1 EAFARGASG
10 ARSRAIGISRRVVAR
25 ANRRRARWLFQAP
38 LSSVVRDRGRRS
50 DRAVV
55 NTMTEP
61 PVPEVECEQQHPPL
75 PPLDL
80 HAALRV
86 VDVLAAVEFY
96 TKKLG
101 FRLGFTWGEPPTIAG
116 VNLGNVQMFLEKG
129 TPSPKGCAV
138 YFVVGSADDL
148 YEFQRGNGVEIAEAP

>member
-1 EAFARGASG
+1 
-10 ARSRAIGISRRVVAR
+10 
-25 ANRRRARWLFQAP
+25 
-38 LSSVVRDRGRRS
+38 
-50 DRAVV
+50 
-55 NTMTEP
+55 MTDTA
-61 PVPEVECEQQHPPL
+61 VPEVECEQA
-75 PPLDL
+75 

-86 VDVLAAVEFY
+86 TDVLAAVDFY

-129 TPSPKGCAV
+129 TPSPEGCAV

-148 YEFQRGNGVEIAEAP
+148 YELQRANGVEIIDEPGDRPMDYATTEFVISMDTNSASDTICSTPDPHWRLNASMFRCVSKSALPRCWEIWPNVSA